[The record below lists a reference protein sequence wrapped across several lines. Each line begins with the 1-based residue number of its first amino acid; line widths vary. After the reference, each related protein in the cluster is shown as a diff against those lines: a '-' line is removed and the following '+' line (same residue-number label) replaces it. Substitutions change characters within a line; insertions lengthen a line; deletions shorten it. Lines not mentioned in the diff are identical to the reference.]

1 MSLFNNLNPI
11 ELGERLRIARNNA
24 GITQEVAAQTI
35 QIKRPTLVALEQG
48 KRRIKPEEL
57 TELANLYQVSCS
69 SLLRQN
75 SVYIDIKPQF
85 RLTHDQAKKADELIA
100 SRTLQKLVSS
110 YVELERKLHK
120 PLRIAYPTEYP
131 LTRGQLSE
139 QAEDLS
145 LQVRHGLGL
154 GLAPISNIM
163 TLLQNELQIRLFIHP
178 LPSKISG
185 MFAYHPEL
193 AACIVVNAKHPKTRQ
208 AMSAAHELAHFYTRR
223 NIAEVSWIDS
233 DFGDE
238 ERVLHERFA
247 NLFAMAFLMPAAAI
261 RRSYQDIVR
270 EQGQFT
276 ARDLLFL
283 KSNFYV
289 SLEAIA
295 RRLEDLGILPTG
307 KFELLKERGI
317 YQLSKEIL
325 GEDSPECHTLTIPRY
340 ILLAV
345 EAYQQEWV
353 TEGQLADMF
362 DLDRVEVRD
371 KIDEL
376 SHLFDEIEDVLHA

>member
-24 GITQEVAAQTI
+24 GVTQEVAAQTI

-48 KRRIKPEEL
+48 KRRVKPEEL
-57 TELANLYQVSCS
+57 TKLANLYQVSCS
-69 SLLRQN
+69 SLLRQD
-75 SVYIDIKPQF
+75 SVHIDIKPQF

-110 YVELERKLHK
+110 YVELERKLYK
-120 PLRIAYPTEYP
+120 PLRIAYPAEYP

-208 AMSAAHELAHFYTRR
+208 TMSAAHELAHFYTRR

-325 GEDSPECHTLTIPRY
+325 GEDSPECHTLTIPRC

-345 EAYQQEWV
+345 EAYQQELV

-362 DLDRVEVRD
+362 DLDRVDVRD
-371 KIDEL
+371 KIDQL